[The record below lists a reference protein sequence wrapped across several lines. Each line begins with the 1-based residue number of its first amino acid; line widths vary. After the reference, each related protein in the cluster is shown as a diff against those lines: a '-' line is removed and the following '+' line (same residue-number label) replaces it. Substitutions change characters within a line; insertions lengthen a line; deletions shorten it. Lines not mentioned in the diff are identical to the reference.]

1 MEETQMTPLTK
12 EQKEYVEFKLA
23 KKRMYEYYTDLNN
36 KGLIPMCFPRS
47 ERRSGT
53 FGESMFNNFMER
65 LMEDQKNRVTESK
78 TKEL

>member
-1 MEETQMTPLTK
+1 MTPLTK

-53 FGESMFNNFMER
+53 FGESMFNTFMER
-65 LMEDQKNRVTESK
+65 LMEDKKNMEAESK
-78 TKEL
+78 TEEL